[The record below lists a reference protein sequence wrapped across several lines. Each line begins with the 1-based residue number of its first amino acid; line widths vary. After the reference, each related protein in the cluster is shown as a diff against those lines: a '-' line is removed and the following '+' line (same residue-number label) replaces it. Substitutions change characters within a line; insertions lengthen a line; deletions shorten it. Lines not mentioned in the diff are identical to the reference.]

1 MRAAAS
7 PKYLCIFTFYSRF
20 ILDLAPLRQFINKLF
35 TPLKI
40 STTSTCDVGEV
51 SLLRL
56 EGGTDTYGAF
66 RGLFPVRNNIS
77 IVALQC
83 FTLNSNIFIASYV
96 LFHKNIFIFIKSV
109 F

>member
-7 PKYLCIFTFYSRF
+7 SKYLCIFAFYSRF

-40 STTSTCDVGEV
+40 CTPSTRDAGDV

-56 EGGTDTYGAF
+56 DERIEAHGDYRDF
-66 RGLFPVRNNIS
+66 FPVRNNAYT
-77 IVALQC
+77 VAHQC
-83 FTLNSNIFIASYV
+83 FTL
-96 LFHKNIFIFIKSV
+96 KK
-109 F
+109 